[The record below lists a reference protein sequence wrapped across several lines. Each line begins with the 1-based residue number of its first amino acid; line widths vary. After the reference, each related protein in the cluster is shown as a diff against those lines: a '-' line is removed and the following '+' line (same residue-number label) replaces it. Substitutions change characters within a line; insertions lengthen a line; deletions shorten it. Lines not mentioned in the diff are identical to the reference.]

1 MGSVLRLAVFAGQL
15 ENEESMSESAYPLQW
30 PTGRKRTE
38 RYHRER
44 AKFDVTFARAR
55 DNIIKEVQMLAGG
68 RFAAD
73 PLTVIST
80 NIALRRD
87 GLPLA
92 GQRAPDDPGVA
103 VYFTYKKRQMS
114 FACDRWEKI
123 EHNMQAIA
131 KTIEALRGIARWGT
145 GDMLEAA
152 FTGFTAL
159 PPPTAAGTKRPWREV
174 LGYIPHAIVTAD
186 MLRSRYRELASLHH
200 PDRGGDPA
208 KMAELNAARDEA
220 LKEII
225 P

>member
-1 MGSVLRLAVFAGQL
+1 MTA
-15 ENEESMSESAYPLQW
+15 EAYPLAW
-30 PTGRKRTE
+30 PDGRKRTDSW
-38 RYHRER
+38 RRER

-55 DNIIKEVQMLAGG
+55 DNIVAEVGRLAG
-68 RFAAD
+68 RYPD
-73 PLTVIST
+73 PAIVIST

-92 GQRAPDDPGVA
+92 SQRQPDDPGVA
-103 VYFTYKKRQMS
+103 VYFLYKKRQMS
-114 FACDRWEKI
+114 FACDRWQKI

-159 PPPTAAGTKRPWREV
+159 PPPATEAAAQQPRLRHWRDVFGTAVQTREQLQEV
-174 LGYIPHAIVTAD
+174 
-186 MLRSRYRELASLHH
+186 YRRLASAHH
-200 PDRGGDPA
+200 PDRGGDQA
-208 KMAELNAARDEA
+208 KMAELNDARAQA
-220 LKEII
+220 LREL

>member
-1 MGSVLRLAVFAGQL
+1 
-15 ENEESMSESAYPLQW
+15 MSFEAYPLQW
-30 PTGRKRTE
+30 PTGRPRTE
-38 RYHRER
+38 RWRRER

-55 DNIIKEVQMLAGG
+55 DNIVAEIGRLAG
-68 RFAAD
+68 RYPD
-73 PLTVIST
+73 PNVVIST

-92 GQRAPDDPGVA
+92 NQRQPDDPGVA

-152 FTGFTAL
+152 FTGFSAL
-159 PPPTAAGTKRPWREV
+159 PPPVQASTTARTWRDVFGTGVTSRAALNEVYRRLAGA
-174 LGYIPHAIVTAD
+174 Y
-186 MLRSRYRELASLHH
+186 H
-200 PDRGGDPA
+200 PDRGGDA
-208 KMAELNAARDEA
+208 SKMAELNAARDAAMRE
-220 LKEII
+220 LM
-225 P
+225 

>member
-1 MGSVLRLAVFAGQL
+1 MTT
-15 ENEESMSESAYPLQW
+15 EAYPLQW
-30 PTGRKRTE
+30 PPGRKRTDNWN
-38 RYHRER
+38 REN
-44 AKFDVTFARAR
+44 AKFEVTFARAR
-55 DNIIKEVQMLAGG
+55 DNIVAEVTRLAGKWP
-68 RFAAD
+68 D
-73 PLTVIST
+73 PQIVIST

-92 GQRAPDDPGVA
+92 GQRQPDDPGVA
-103 VYFTYKKRQMS
+103 VYFLYKKRQMS
-114 FACDRWEKI
+114 FACDRWRKI

-159 PPPTAAGTKRPWREV
+159 PPPPVAGPGAAPAPRTWRDVFGTGVHNRQQLQEVWR
-174 LGYIPHAIVTAD
+174 
-186 MLRSRYRELASLHH
+186 RLAGAYH

-208 KMAELNAARDEA
+208 KMAELNAARDAA
-220 LKEII
+220 LREL

>member
-1 MGSVLRLAVFAGQL
+1 MTA
-15 ENEESMSESAYPLQW
+15 EAYPLQW
-30 PTGRKRTE
+30 PAGRKRTDSW
-38 RYHRER
+38 RREN
-44 AKFDVTFARAR
+44 AKFDVTFTRAR
-55 DNIIKEVQMLAGG
+55 DNIVAEIGRLAG
-68 RFAAD
+68 RYPD
-73 PLTVIST
+73 PQLVIST

-92 GQRAPDDPGVA
+92 NQRQPDDPGVA

-114 FACDRWEKI
+114 FACDRWRKI

-159 PPPTAAGTKRPWREV
+159 PPPPAAGPGAGAAPRHWRDV
-174 LGYIPHAIVTAD
+174 FGTAVATREQLQD
-186 MLRSRYRELASLHH
+186 VYRRLAAAHH

-208 KMAELNAARDEA
+208 KMAELNAARAQA
-220 LKEII
+220 LQDLR
-225 P
+225 